1 MVIDELIDLREYWR
15 INKSF
20 NMSDNI
26 RNELDLK
33 SVFVFDTKEGQVVY
47 HESKGVTRKQLT
59 NRLDKSKQSNKR
71 FDAWLYSMNNKKC

>member
-1 MVIDELIDLREYWR
+1 MFIDELIDLREYWR

-26 RNELDLK
+26 RNELDSK

-47 HESKGVTRKQLT
+47 HESKGTTRKQLT
-59 NRLDKSKQSNKR
+59 DRLDKSKQSNKR